1 MGQPVERASS
11 NLWMQS
17 IVDPLTTYH
26 EGTDWV
32 AGDLGIGIAAAGVL
46 VAVVAIVL
54 RKRLPTTEEFERF
67 NGVPTSL
74 EPLLAPGADTS
85 ALSFAP
91 RA

>member
-1 MGQPVERASS
+1 MERASS

-85 ALSFAP
+85 APSFAP